1 MSEFNLLLTCFIAQL
16 VEHHTGTAEDMG
28 SNPIEASDFFLSFL
42 CNCKVHFHFYSLSTV
57 YIAHNPSNLQ
67 RYNLPIPLGGTP
79 GTGNSPGL
87 FAQGGTEDGLILPLS
102 VGRGTG
108 VLIRGLGALAHG
120 GGPEGGVS
128 RLEFCNKTNTD
139 LL

>member
-1 MSEFNLLLTCFIAQL
+1 MQLLKLL
-16 VEHHTGTAEDMG
+16 H
-28 SNPIEASDFFLSFL
+28 
-42 CNCKVHFHFYSLSTV
+42 NCKVHFHFYSLSTV

-87 FAQGGTEDGLILPLS
+87 FAQGGTDDGLILPLS

-128 RLEFCNKTNTD
+128 RLEF
-139 LL
+139 